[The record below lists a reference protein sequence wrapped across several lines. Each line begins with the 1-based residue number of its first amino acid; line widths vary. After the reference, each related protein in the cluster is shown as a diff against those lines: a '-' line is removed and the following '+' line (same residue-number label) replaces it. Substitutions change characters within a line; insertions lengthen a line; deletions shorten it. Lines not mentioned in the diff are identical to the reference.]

1 MIKQQLLRGFKE
13 CHGSQA
19 EHKSKLCSVERGR
32 HHIRVCFT
40 ILPVKDWRWSPSVA
54 VPGGFWMPALETPN
68 WEQSSPFRVC
78 KGVVRVRISDKT
90 RGRRW
95 GDRGSRGRKGW
106 SSLIKRKQDKGESGA
121 QTTKTRTALKTLWT
135 SRNKQPFHKVMELNF
150 NSKDELCTGGRLI
163 KLSGRSRESMGP
175 PSLEAL
181 KTNVLRHRWAW
192 FSQWG
197 RRDLSRHF
205 PALHAIILWFYKTTA
220 ITVSFMA
227 SETMQPLLK

>member
-1 MIKQQLLRGFKE
+1 MDHRLNINQICVLWREAGTTSGGVLQYCLWKTGDGAL
-13 CHGSQA
+13 
-19 EHKSKLCSVERGR
+19 SV
-32 HHIRVCFT
+32 T
-40 ILPVKDWRWSPSVA
+40 M
-54 VPGGFWMPALETPN
+54 PGGFWMPALETPN

-78 KGVVRVRISDKT
+78 RGVLRVRIRDKT

-95 GDRGSRGRKGW
+95 GDRGRWERRKER
-106 SSLIKRKQDKGESGA
+106 LLKRKQDKGESGA
-121 QTTKTRTALKTLWT
+121 QTEMRTALKIPWI
-135 SRNKQPFHKVMELNF
+135 SKSKQTFHKVMKLNF

-163 KLSGRSRESMGP
+163 KLSGRPRESMGP

-181 KTNVLRHRWAW
+181 KTNVLRHRRAW

-205 PALHAIILWFYKTTA
+205 PALHSIILWFYETTA
-220 ITVSFMA
+220 ITVLFIS